1 MIRQAKIQQIP
12 LGQLGLKRGMG
23 LGSAT
28 ILVIANMIGTGIFT
42 TSGFIMSSLRNP
54 QAMLLCWFA
63 GGVLA
68 LSGAFCY
75 GELGAMFPRAGG
87 DYVFLRESLGRL
99 MGFLSGWISLIV
111 GFSAPI
117 AAAAMAFST
126 YFSHSLPAGAHGW
139 TTLFLWKV
147 GPVTLSPINVVAIAV
162 IIIFSLVHWRGLHF
176 GSRVQ
181 NLLTGIKVGAIFAF
195 IIGGLVL
202 GKGSTAHFSSE
213 LPADLIFSGPF
224 AISLIFVSFAY
235 SGWNAAAYLG
245 AEIKDPSQNIPQ
257 SLLQGTLLVMVL
269 YLLLNVVFIYALP
282 VEEMSGVLEV
292 GTKSALSLFGHSSGS
307 AFSMAVT
314 VCLLSVISAMI
325 MAGPRV
331 YYAMAK
337 DGTFF
342 RWFGEVGSRPATPG
356 RSIFLQAGIA
366 ALMVITSA
374 FDKLLL
380 YIGFTLSLFA
390 MLTVLG
396 MMVLRYRCPDYPR
409 PYRTFG
415 YPVTPILFMLGNL
428 WIIIFSFSSNPM
440 VFLYGGGTILT
451 GLLVFLFFDR
461 ITRRPVG
468 LEEDFSGA
476 WNQEDSDLSCHENE

>member
-1 MIRQAKIQQIP
+1 MIRQARTQQIP
-12 LGQLGLKRGMG
+12 LGQTALKRDMG

-28 ILVIANMIGTGIFT
+28 ILVVASMIGTGIFT
-42 TSGFIMSSLRNP
+42 TSGFIMSSLQNP

-63 GGVLA
+63 GGILA

-75 GELGAMFPRAGG
+75 GELGAMYPKAGG
-87 DYVFLRESLGRL
+87 EYVFLRESLGRL

-139 TTLFLWKV
+139 TTLFLLKA
-147 GPVTLSPINVVAIAV
+147 GPVTLSPINGVAIAV

-181 NLLTGIKVGAIFAF
+181 NLLTSIKIAAIFAF
-195 IIGGLVL
+195 IAGGLVL
-202 GKGSTAHFSSE
+202 GKGSTGHFSSD
-213 LPADLIFSGPF
+213 LPAGLVFSPPF
-224 AISLIFVSFAY
+224 AVSLIFVSFAY

-245 AEIKDPSQNIPQ
+245 AEITDPARNIPR
-257 SLLQGTLLVMVL
+257 SLLRGTVLVMVL

-282 VEEMSGVLEV
+282 VEEMSGLLEV
-292 GTKSALSLFGHSSGS
+292 GTKSAVSLFGHPAGS
-307 AFSMAVT
+307 AFSMAIT

-337 DGTFF
+337 DGSFF
-342 RWFGEVGSRPATPG
+342 KWFGEVDRRPATPG

-366 ALMVITSA
+366 ILMVITSA

-396 MMVLRYRCPDYPR
+396 LMVLRYRHPHFPR

-415 YPVTPILFMLGNL
+415 YPVTPVLFMLGNL
-428 WIIIFSFSSNPM
+428 WIIIFSFQSNPT

-461 ITRRPVG
+461 ITRLRVD
-468 LEEDFSGA
+468 LERDLSGA
-476 WNQEDSDLSCHENE
+476 WSQKD